1 MMNTFR
7 GWVMFAFVS
16 YFSEISVEKN
26 ESVAALTGKLELESS
41 KMSTFAT
48 LSRPANYNEKSSNVS
63 SPNKEIFKTGRRLLT
78 KSFKLSSSSPNR
90 EYLQ

>member
-1 MMNTFR
+1 
-7 GWVMFAFVS
+7 MFGVVS

-26 ESVAALTGKLELESS
+26 ESVTALTEKLGLESG

-48 LSRPANYNEKSSNVS
+48 LSRPANYYNEKSSNVS
-63 SPNKEIFKTGRRLLT
+63 SPNKEMFKTGRRLLT